1 MFYLNNFIFTVKIQA
16 ESGTL
21 ERCFTTKYTQGHPR
35 TMADKKSLSVRDIG
49 TKYIT
54 LAMTEVGWDMHSQIR
69 EEVSFTKRRIIGRG
83 KLPSVFISESVKS
96 F

>member
-1 MFYLNNFIFTVKIQA
+1 LFYLNNFIFTVKIQA
-16 ESGTL
+16 ESGAL

-35 TMADKKSLSVRDIG
+35 TMVDKKSLSERDIC

-54 LAMTEVGWDMHSQIR
+54 PIMIGVGWDMYSQIR
-69 EEVSFTKRRIIGRG
+69 EEVSFTKGRIIGRG
-83 KLPSVFISESVKS
+83 KLRQFSSAKAGKF